1 MMPHLA
7 RPFNVPGLQCKLA
20 VMREFLFCKTST
32 DFNLGYSMET
42 SFDSGFFLVD
52 P

>member
-7 RPFNVPGLQCKLA
+7 RPFNVPGFQYKLA

-32 DFNLGYSMET
+32 DIDLAYSMET
-42 SFDSGFFLVD
+42 FFDSGFYLVD